1 MTVSNILRKTT
12 QMPLEPT
19 DRLMTSRQV
28 AAYLSLNERTLLK
41 LVSEGALPG
50 VKIGNQWRFRKA
62 MLDAWLD
69 DQMLG
74 VVPQRVELEYR
85 NRTPRRMLDL
95 ASCFQPSHIVPELA
109 ANTKIGVIGELAA
122 IANRLGL
129 VRDKNWFVGALIE
142 RENIMP
148 SAMGNGVAFLHT
160 MNRHPEQVIRPFM
173 VLGRSRAGVDFDA
186 LDGGPTHLFFV
197 LGLKFHELHLPWLAK
212 LAQLFAR
219 PEATAT
225 LVAAPNAEVI
235 FDSLCRAER
244 TLFPSRDDN

>member
-1 MTVSNILRKTT
+1 
-12 QMPLEPT
+12 MPLEPT

-109 ANTKIGVIGELAA
+109 ANTKIGVIEELAA